1 MGKIT
6 EGEREEKKKNGNFPN
21 TMFFFCLFCFLTKR
35 KNQETNRK
43 INIKQLPFTRTHRHV
58 FFSHFLLT
66 KKT

>member
-6 EGEREEKKKNGNFPN
+6 EGEREEKKKNGNFSN
-21 TMFFFCLFCFLTKR
+21 TVFFCLFCFLTKR

-43 INIKQLPFTRTHRHV
+43 INIKQLPFTRTHRHA
-58 FFSHFLLT
+58 FFSHFLLI

>member
-6 EGEREEKKKNGNFPN
+6 EGEREKKKKNGNFPN
-21 TMFFFCLFCFLTKR
+21 TMFFLFVFFLTKR

>member
-21 TMFFFCLFCFLTKR
+21 TMFFFVFFLTKR

>member
-21 TMFFFCLFCFLTKR
+21 TVFFCLFCFLTKR